1 MEDCK
6 TENLLVGH
14 CNSYWVAHHWSERVH
29 VWWRVGS
36 KLHGGYVRGGVTFGL
51 CHIA

>member
-14 CNSYWVAHHWSERVH
+14 CNSYWVAHHRSECVH
-29 VWWRVGS
+29 VWWRVGVEGPTWS
-36 KLHGGYVRGGVTFGL
+36 MLGVG
-51 CHIA
+51 